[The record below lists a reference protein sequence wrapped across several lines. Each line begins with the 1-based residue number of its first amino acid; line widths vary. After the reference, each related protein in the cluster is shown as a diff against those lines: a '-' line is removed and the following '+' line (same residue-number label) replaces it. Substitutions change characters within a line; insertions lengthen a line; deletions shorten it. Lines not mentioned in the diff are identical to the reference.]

1 MFRFPPPDCT
11 LPRRRVSRSCRLQ
24 PRLLD
29 WAVPPVETTDR
40 IAENSGTVV
49 AAIPARYA
57 STRLPGKPLAKLAGK
72 TLIEH
77 VYRRTA
83 AAEGL
88 SRVVVLTDDERIGAA
103 VEEFGGEWEMTPSDC
118 LSGTDRIA
126 FAARRWQADAV
137 LNVQGDWLIVPPLI
151 GRMVKHLRDHPAD
164 PMVTLAVEAT
174 DDEFEDPNAVKVV
187 CDRKGFALYFSRAP
201 LPYLRGGERP
211 AGASPLKHWGIY
223 GYRRE
228 TLLELAAMPAT
239 PLERSESLE
248 QLRALENGIPI
259 RVLQVEGGAYS
270 VDTPEDLER
279 VARALREE
287 SRG

>member
-1 MFRFPPPDCT
+1 M
-11 LPRRRVSRSCRLQ
+11 
-24 PRLLD
+24 
-29 WAVPPVETTDR
+29 PPVETTDR
-40 IAENSGTVV
+40 SAAPRATNRGTVV
-49 AAIPARYA
+49 AAIPARHG
-57 STRLPGKPLAKLAGK
+57 STRLPGKPLAQLAG
-72 TLIEH
+72 TPLIEH

-88 SRVVVLTDDERIGAA
+88 SRVVVLTDDERIGE
-103 VEEFGGEWEMTPSDC
+103 VVDRFGGEWEMTPTDC

-137 LNVQGDWLIVPPLI
+137 LNVQGDWLIEPPLI
-151 GRMVKHLRDHPAD
+151 GRMVEHLLHHPTD
-164 PMVTLAVEAT
+164 PMVTLAVPAEAGEI
-174 DDEFEDPNAVKVV
+174 DDPNAVKVV
-187 CDRKGFALYFSRAP
+187 CDRQGFALYFSRAP

-211 AGASPLKHWGIY
+211 AGARPLKHWGIY
-223 GYRRE
+223 GYQRQ
-228 TLLELAAMPAT
+228 TLLDLAALPAT

-279 VARALREE
+279 VARALGQE